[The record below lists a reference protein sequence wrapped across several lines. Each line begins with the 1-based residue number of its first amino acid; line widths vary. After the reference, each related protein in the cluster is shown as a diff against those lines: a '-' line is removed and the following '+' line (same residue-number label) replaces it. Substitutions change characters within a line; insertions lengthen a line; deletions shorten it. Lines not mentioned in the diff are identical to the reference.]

1 MENSGVWKIVVYG
14 NYIDWHKLLKGKSDT
29 DFMHILM
36 KKSLAFSQIGNGR
49 ELSRT
54 FKIMR

>member
-1 MENSGVWKIVVYG
+1 MVCR
-14 NYIDWHKLLKGKSDT
+14 NYIDRHKLLKGKSDI
-29 DFMHILM
+29 DFMPILM
-36 KKSLAFSQIGNGR
+36 EKSIAFSQIANGR